1 MSPFEYIKNSIFVKL
16 KPSRISGVGVFAI
29 KDIPKGVPLFQTW
42 DGETGFFP
50 LSLSEIES
58 LDTDL
63 QYHIKD
69 LFLYSSEFPF
79 DTNIYVKLTQGCHW
93 IYTNPYYFV
102 NSGFYENKS
111 NIDKTSMMSLR
122 DIKKGEEILSNYERY
137 EKIDKTII

>member
-1 MSPFEYIKNSIFVKL
+1 MRPFEYITNSNFVKL
-16 KPSRISGVGVFAI
+16 KPSRISGVGVLAI
-29 KDIPKGVPLFQTW
+29 KDIPKGVPVFQTW

-69 LFLYSSEFPF
+69 LFLYSSEFPI

-111 NIDKTSMMSLR
+111 NI
-122 DIKKGEEILSNYERY
+122 G
-137 EKIDKTII
+137 IIYFISIRCIYHVFKPSIVIII